1 MAQPQLPAALQ
12 VAVPPAAAP
21 SIGGFGVVVIG
32 THTPTNAPVA
42 VKVQEKAEVGLHE
55 AAILHHMGPHARVVR
70 FFNHYVEGPHSFLLM
85 EAIVPPHEWFAL
97 IKAGLPPLPDTQAKF
112 AQALE
117 GVAFIHSRGVV
128 HLDLKLE
135 NIMVRADG
143 SIVLI
148 DFGLAQILPAGA
160 PPPVLHHIKG
170 SVAYIAPGM
179 WAGAYD
185 GVKSDV
191 WSLGVCLFAAC
202 SGFFPF
208 VRASPGDSLFQR
220 VQQVQA
226 NGGSTVGAIF
236 EMYGRAIP
244 FPPALVGL
252 LDRLLLINEQTR
264 CTVGEAIASVWVQGA
279 PPPPPPQQ
287 QLAAAQYAAHPAQ
300 QAGYEMFHAQAMAQA
315 ASLTQAA
322 GGLELPTVQGQQSG
336 HSETSQ
342 MSTETA
348 VFSDCSATDDTEPAF
363 RSLGAAVDDSAV
375 MGERAAPPPLVRQR
389 GLVILYSP

>member
-1 MAQPQLPAALQ
+1 MAQLPAALQ
-12 VAVPPAAAP
+12 VAVPPAAAQAN
-21 SIGGFGVVVIG
+21 GGFGVVTIG

-42 VKVQEKAEVGLHE
+42 VKEQSAQIGVHE
-55 AAILHHMGPHARVVR
+55 AAILQHMGPHARVVR
-70 FFNHYVEGPHSFLLM
+70 FFNHHVEGPRSFLVM
-85 EAIVPPHEWFAL
+85 EAIVPPHEWFDNLAN
-97 IKAGLPPLPDTQAKF
+97 GPLPPLPDTQAKF

-148 DFGLAQILPAGA
+148 DFGLAQILPPGA

-236 EMYGRAIP
+236 EMYGRTVP

-279 PPPPPPQQ
+279 PPPPPQQQ
-287 QLAAAQYAAHPAQ
+287 QLAAAQYAAHSAQ
-300 QAGYEMFHAQAMAQA
+300 QAGYEMVHAQAMAQA

-348 VFSDCSATDDTEPAF
+348 VFSGCSATDDTEPAF

-389 GLVILYSP
+389 GLVILFSP

>member
-1 MAQPQLPAALQ
+1 MAQPHLPAALQ

-42 VKVQEKAEVGLHE
+42 VKVQEKAEVGVHE

-70 FFNHYVEGPHSFLLM
+70 FFNHHVEGPRSFLVM

-148 DFGLAQILPAGA
+148 DFGLAQILPPGA

-236 EMYGRAIP
+236 EMYGRTVP

-279 PPPPPPQQ
+279 PPPPPQQQ
-287 QLAAAQYAAHPAQ
+287 QLAAAQYAAHSAQ
-300 QAGYEMFHAQAMAQA
+300 QAGYEMVHAQAMAQA

-348 VFSDCSATDDTEPAF
+348 VFSGCSATDDTEPAF